1 MFGAGDRLLRTF
13 TKIGEDGPRELDY
26 QSLDY
31 ENMVF
36 GASTSTPSI
45 RNPTFSL

>member
-1 MFGAGDRLLRTF
+1 MFGARDQLLSTF
-13 TKIGEDGPRELDY
+13 TKIGEDGPRDP
-26 QSLDY
+26 DY

-45 RNPTFSL
+45 RSRTLSL